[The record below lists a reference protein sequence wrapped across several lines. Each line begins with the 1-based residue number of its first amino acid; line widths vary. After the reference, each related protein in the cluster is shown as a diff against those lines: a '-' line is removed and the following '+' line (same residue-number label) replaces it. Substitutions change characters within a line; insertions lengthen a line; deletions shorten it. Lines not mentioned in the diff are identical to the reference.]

1 MSVRTTDK
9 TIRQFITEVSDAHY
23 AMAGAVIAAGA
34 AQAAA
39 LGEACMQLSL
49 ENQVDKLDWA
59 SVSARIEQ
67 MVHLKQTLIEW
78 CDQDASTM
86 TELVDP
92 AVVGDELQQRR
103 LLCESPAEIARLAIE
118 AAAMLQDFRPLVFAQ
133 VQDDLEMALALL
145 AGAGRAAIMLL
156 DSNLRIWSSE
166 PALLRE
172 FEPALAGLEQQLE
185 QLRPLKR
192 IRNSTGEKP

>member
-1 MSVRTTDK
+1 MSLRISDK
-9 TIRQFITEVSDAHY
+9 TIRQFITDVGDAHY

-59 SVSARIEQ
+59 SVSGRIEQ

-78 CDQDASTM
+78 CDQDAKAM
-86 TELVDP
+86 AELIDP
-92 AVVGDELQQRR
+92 AVIADELEQRR
-103 LLCESPAEIARLAIE
+103 SLCESPAEIARLAIE
-118 AAAMLQDFRPLVFAQ
+118 AAAMLQDFRPHVFAQ

-145 AGAGRAAIMLL
+145 AGAGQAASMLL

-172 FEPALAGLEQQLE
+172 FEPVLTELEQQLE

-192 IRNSTGEKP
+192 IRNSTGEKR